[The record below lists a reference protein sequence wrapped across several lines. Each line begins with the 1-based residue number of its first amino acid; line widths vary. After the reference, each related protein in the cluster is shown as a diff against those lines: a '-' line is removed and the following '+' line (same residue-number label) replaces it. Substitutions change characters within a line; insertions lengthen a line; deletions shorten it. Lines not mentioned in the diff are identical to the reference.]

1 MTIRAVF
8 FDLGGVIIRTEYQ
21 APREL
26 LAERLNMTYEDLNRI
41 VFESDTSRKAS
52 IGAITTDGHWAA
64 VTRRLGRPA
73 SETST
78 LRADFF
84 AGDVIDRGLLD
95 FIRKL
100 RPRYKTGVISNAW
113 PDLRSYMV
121 ENKFDD
127 AFDAI
132 VISAEVGVM
141 KPEPK
146 IYKLALEQVKAGPAE
161 SVFVDDMPVNVEA
174 ARDLGMQG
182 ILFRGPEQTL
192 DKLKEILK
200 GSRDS

>member
-26 LAERLNMTYEDLNRI
+26 LAERLNLTYEDLNKI
-41 VFESDTSRKAS
+41 VFEGDSGRKAS
-52 IGAITTDGHWAA
+52 LGAITTEEHWAA
-64 VTRRLGRPA
+64 IAHRLRLPA
-73 SETST
+73 SETSR

-113 PDLRSYMV
+113 PDLREYMV

-132 VISAEVGVM
+132 VISSEVGVM
-141 KPEPK
+141 KPELK
-146 IYKLALEQVKAGPAE
+146 IYRLALGQLKVEPAE
-161 SVFVDDMPVNVEA
+161 AVFVDDMPANVEA
-174 ARDLGMQG
+174 ARLLGMQA
-182 ILFRGPEQTL
+182 LRFQSPEQ
-192 DKLKEILK
+192 IL
-200 GSRDS
+200 GELAEALE